1 MFDTHAHVNFNAYK
15 DDHDAVM
22 KRAFE
27 KDVFVINVGSQ
38 LSTSARAVE
47 MAKQYEKSFAAV
59 GLHPIHLEDMEVEEE
74 HAKFTTRREEFD
86 YRAYRELAS
95 QEKVV
100 AIGETGV
107 DFFHTDGEDKIAKQK
122 QVFVEHIKLANEMK
136 LPLIVHCRG
145 KKENIGGAYADVL
158 KILQEHKPKAGGVM
172 HCYVGPA
179 ELLKSFLDLGFY
191 IGFNG
196 VLTFDKTGTVEKA
209 LLATPIDRVLTE
221 TDCPY
226 LTPPP
231 FRGKRNE
238 PAYVEYV
245 VGKIADLL
253 ELPVE
258 EVKRKTDEN
267 ARQLFGI

>member
-1 MFDTHAHVNFNAYK
+1 MYDTHAHVNFNAYK
-15 DDHDAVM
+15 DDFDATI
-22 KRAFE
+22 KRSLE
-27 KDVFVINVGSQ
+27 KGIGMINVGSQ
-38 LSTSARAVE
+38 LSTSIRAVE
-47 MAKQYEKSFAAV
+47 LAQNYDQVYAAV

-86 YRAYRELAS
+86 FHAYRELAS
-95 QEKVV
+95 REKVV
-100 AIGETGV
+100 AIGETGL

-122 QVFVEHIKLANEMK
+122 QVFVEHVKLANELS
-136 LPLIVHCRG
+136 LPVIVHCRG
-145 KKENIGGAYADVL
+145 KKDNVGGAYADIL
-158 KILQEHKPKAGGVM
+158 KVIQEHKPKAGGVM
-172 HCYVGPA
+172 HCYIGPA
-179 ELLKSFLDLGFY
+179 EMIPEFLKLGFY

-196 VLTFDKTGTVEKA
+196 VLTFDKTGTVAKA
-209 LLATPIDRVLTE
+209 LLATPVDRVLTE

-245 VGKIADLL
+245 VGKIADIL

-258 EVKRKTDEN
+258 EVKRKTSEN
-267 ARQLFGI
+267 AKSLFAI

>member
-1 MFDTHAHVNFNAYK
+1 MMDTHAHVNFNAYK
-15 DDHDAVM
+15 DDFDAVM

-27 KDVFVINVGSQ
+27 KDVWVINVGSQ

-47 MAKQYEKSFAAV
+47 MAARYEKAFAAV

-86 YRAYRELAS
+86 YHAYRELAS
-95 QEKVV
+95 REKVV
-100 AIGETGV
+100 AIGETGL
-107 DFFHTDGEDKIAKQK
+107 DFFHTEGEEKMAKQK
-122 QVFVEHIKLANEMK
+122 QVFVEHIKLANELN
-136 LPLIVHCRG
+136 LPVIVHCRG
-145 KKENIGGAYADVL
+145 KKDNIGGAYADVL
-158 KILQEHKPKAGGVM
+158 NILQEHKPKAGGVM
-172 HCYVGPA
+172 HCYIGPA
-179 ELLKSFLDLGFY
+179 EMIAEFLKLGFY

-196 VLTFDKTGTVEKA
+196 VLTFDKTGTVEKS
-209 LLATPIDRVLTE
+209 LLVTPLDRVLTE

-245 VGKIADLL
+245 VGKIADVLA
-253 ELPVE
+253 LPME
-258 EVKRKTDEN
+258 EVKRKTSEN
-267 ARQLFGI
+267 AKALFDI